1 MQDPLLTSAKDL
13 LNGPRVSVGI
23 PCYNRPQG
31 LHAMLECVRHQTYKN
46 LEIIVSDNCS
56 PDEQIPKMMAEFVHA
71 DKRIQ
76 YFRQEKNVG
85 PTSNFNFVRSKAS
98 GEYFVW
104 AADDDAWKE
113 TYIEKCLERFQ
124 AHPSL
129 VMCYSEAVK
138 SAVGGQPEIL
148 LASDIATV
156 GMKRMAGLKKFLKN
170 QHRNIEFYGLM
181 KTHIARRYHFENLF
195 GEDQIFLLF
204 LALHGEVGRT
214 EPGLFINGA
223 GFAGTSVEN
232 TVCSGG
238 LQESNIYW
246 GYIFL
251 SMNSMRM
258 ILKYDFRLSVIDK
271 VYVILFLIRR
281 VLSPRFRL
289 EIRRG
294 AKKFVRDW
302 LRLRFFDSSSQ
313 RRENL

>member
-113 TYIEKCLERFQ
+113 TYIEKCLEQFQ

-129 VMCYSEAVK
+129 VITSRIC
-138 SAVGGQPEIL
+138 
-148 LASDIATV
+148 LAKIRFSCCFSPYMV
-156 GMKRMAGLKKFLKN
+156 R
-170 QHRNIEFYGLM
+170 
-181 KTHIARRYHFENLF
+181 
-195 GEDQIFLLF
+195 
-204 LALHGEVGRT
+204 LA
-214 EPGLFINGA
+214 EPNRD
-223 GFAGTSVEN
+223 
-232 TVCSGG
+232 C
-238 LQESNIYW
+238 
-246 GYIFL
+246 L
-251 SMNSMRM
+251 SMVPASQEHRWK
-258 ILKYDFRLSVIDK
+258 ILCAQGDCKSQISIGVI
-271 VYVILFLIRR
+271 YFCL
-281 VLSPRFRL
+281 
-289 EIRRG
+289 
-294 AKKFVRDW
+294 
-302 LRLRFFDSSSQ
+302 
-313 RRENL
+313 

>member
-13 LNGPRVSVGI
+13 LNGPRVSFGI

-31 LHAMLECVRHQTYKN
+31 LHAMLECVRNKTYKK

-113 TYIEKCLERFQ
+113 TYIEKCLEQFQ

-156 GMKRMAGLKKFLKN
+156 GMKRMAGLKKFLK
-170 QHRNIEFYGLM
+170 
-181 KTHIARRYHFENLF
+181 
-195 GEDQIFLLF
+195 
-204 LALHGEVGRT
+204 
-214 EPGLFINGA
+214 
-223 GFAGTSVEN
+223 TS
-232 TVCSGG
+232 TAI
-238 LQESNIYW
+238 SN
-246 GYIFL
+246 F
-251 SMNSMRM
+251 M
-258 ILKYDFRLSVIDK
+258 
-271 VYVILFLIRR
+271 
-281 VLSPRFRL
+281 
-289 EIRRG
+289 
-294 AKKFVRDW
+294 A
-302 LRLRFFDSSSQ
+302 
-313 RRENL
+313 